1 MLNKTKLRDTFISY
15 LFLAPFMIIFA
26 VFLLYPVFYSFYLS
40 FRTVAPTTDLFN
52 VFVDMKFVGF
62 KNYIN
67 LVKDFEFWWSLVTTG
82 YYAILY
88 IPLSIAISL
97 FLAILLNNKLRGHSI
112 FRSAFF
118 LPNVLDMF
126 VVGIIWLFIYAPHYG
141 ILDRVFAFFHINYF
155 AEQGVLAN
163 SKTAMLGVVIALVL
177 KNAGF
182 GMILFLAAIQ
192 NIPQSIYEAADID
205 GASGWQKFK
214 NITLPLVSPI
224 LLFLLI
230 MGTIGALNA
239 FAEIYAMTSGGPDMV
254 VAGKTVGATKVS
266 GFYLYRQFE
275 RMNYGYAAAVS
286 YFLLAVTLGISYMNS
301 KLMKKKY

>member
-1 MLNKTKLRDTFISY
+1 MLNKTKLRETVISY
-15 LFLAPFMIIFA
+15 LFLAPFMIIFGI
-26 VFLLYPVFYSFYLS
+26 FLLYPVFYSFYLS

-67 LVKDFEFWWSLVTTG
+67 LIKDFEFWWSLVTTG

-88 IPLSIAISL
+88 IPLSIALSL
-97 FLAILLNNKLRGHSI
+97 FLAILLNNKLKGNSI

-141 ILDRVFAFFHINYF
+141 ILDRVLEFFHINYF
-155 AEQGVLAN
+155 ANQGILAN
-163 SKTAMLGVVIALVL
+163 SKTAMIGVVAALVL

-205 GASGWQKFK
+205 GANNWQKFR

-239 FAEIYAMTSGGPDMV
+239 FAEIYAMTAGGPDMV

-275 RMNYGYAAAVS
+275 RMNYGYAASVS
-286 YFLLAVTLGISYMNS
+286 YFLLAVTLGISFMNA